1 MHYYVGY
8 VKKNFAK
15 HRIFFNLEKLN
26 EDCLAWLQRT
36 GNGKI
41 HNTIKKIPAEVFALE
56 KPHLRPVLEK
66 IDLSCANSITIL
78 VRKDNT
84 VWYKGNRYSVP
95 LGTYDGTEKE
105 VVIEVVD
112 DTTLIVYDK
121 ETEQELARHALSHEK
136 GKLIKN
142 NNHGRDYSKGID
154 KYIETVSVLFSNP
167 SRARILLEAIRA
179 EKPRY
184 TRDQLQS
191 IQQNIKNVD
200 ESSGNLIRKLY
211 IFNFFK

>member
-1 MHYYVGY
+1 MRGGRL
-8 VKKNFAK
+8 FSP
-15 HRIFFNLEKLN
+15 E
-26 EDCLAWLQRT
+26 LA
-36 GNGKI
+36 
-41 HNTIKKIPAEVFALE
+41 
-56 KPHLRPVLEK
+56 
-66 IDLSCANSITIL
+66 
-78 VRKDNT
+78 
-84 VWYKGNRYSVP
+84 
-95 LGTYDGTEKE
+95 TEKE

-200 ESSGNLIRKLY
+200 KSVTDKALEFCLSHNLYNATDFIDAVEHFKKKQAIKEPFHNKGNLSEIKPINETDRSKLKTKPQIRDVKIYQQIMEEGKTCREQLLS
-211 IFNFFK
+211 